1 MAPRPEGMLRF
12 HDVNRYEPGQIVV
25 HWVDSTLRADAA
37 VIAAIDT
44 AWSAAAAR
52 PGVRL
57 FDGPMC
63 RLESLVR
70 QGPLL
75 ELCLS
80 RTSYKTFF
88 GTNLSNPAL
97 AERFGE
103 SVMGNAVGASCVL
116 QCGDGWLLLGRRNA
130 SVAYYPDRVH
140 PFAGSLEPGGDLDVF
155 EEAGRELREETG
167 LAAGQIVALACLGV
181 VEDVSL
187 RQPELIFAA
196 RTSQTRDQVRAGLSV
211 AEHGALYSVFADSR
225 TVEEAIADPP
235 LTPVAR
241 AALALWGKSAFG
253 EAWFGAVAASLTAAK
268 LDSGH

>member
-1 MAPRPEGMLRF
+1 MLRF
-12 HDVNRYEPGQIVV
+12 HDVNRYEPGQIIV
-25 HWVDSTLRADAA
+25 HWTDSTLQTNATVA
-37 VIAAIDT
+37 AAIEA
-44 AWSAAAAR
+44 AWGAAAAR
-52 PGVRL
+52 PGVQL
-57 FDGPMC
+57 YDGPMC
-63 RLESLVR
+63 RLERLER
-70 QGPLL
+70 YGLPLDL
-75 ELCLS
+75 WLS
-80 RTSYKTFF
+80 RASYKTFF

-116 QCGDGWLLLGRRNA
+116 QSADGWLLLGRRNA

-140 PFAGSLEPGGDLDVF
+140 PFAGSLEPRGDLDVF
-155 EEAGRELREETG
+155 EEARRELREETG
-167 LAAGQIVALACLGV
+167 LAADQIVALACLGV

-196 RTSQTRDQVRAGLSV
+196 RTSQTRDQVRAGLSA
-211 AEHGALYSVFADSR
+211 AEHGALYSVSAASR
-225 TVEEAIADPP
+225 TVEQAIADPP